1 MGDKRADLQ
10 VLAPSVILHSVQND
24 GIRDKK
30 RRETKRRIIDEAVRL
45 VQANGYGSVT
55 VEDICQAAEI
65 SRRTFFNYM
74 DSKDEAVLGVFPFVF
89 TPASLERIRTT
100 PTGNMIDLIVTSLET
115 VEDAY
120 GPNQETRQRMLDN
133 NPELLHAEAARKRG
147 MLTDLGRAVGD
158 HLEHFPADRVTD
170 WEVQE
175 ETHMIVGLFSTA
187 MARYLWNPSTH
198 EDPLEGLRHTAQ
210 RITTYTKELQW

>member
-1 MGDKRADLQ
+1 M
-10 VLAPSVILHSVQND
+10 QND
-24 GIRDKK
+24 GIRDRK
-30 RRETKRRIIDEAVRL
+30 RRETKRRIIDEAVKL
-45 VQANGYGSVT
+45 VQANGYDSVT
-55 VEDICQAAEI
+55 VEDICRAAEI

-115 VEDAY
+115 VEDFY
-120 GPNQETRQRMLDN
+120 GPDQETRQRLLDS
-133 NPELLHAEAARKRG
+133 NPELLHAVEARKRG
-147 MLTDLGRAVGD
+147 MLTDLGHAVGE
-158 HLEHFPADRVTD
+158 HLEHFPADRGTD
-170 WEVQE
+170 WGVRE

-187 MARYLWNPSTH
+187 MSRYLWNPSTT

>member
-1 MGDKRADLQ
+1 M
-10 VLAPSVILHSVQND
+10 QND
-24 GIRDKK
+24 GIRDRK
-30 RRETKRRIIDEAVRL
+30 RRETKRRIIDEAVKL
-45 VQANGYGSVT
+45 VQANGYDSVT
-55 VEDICQAAEI
+55 VEDICRAAEI

-115 VEDAY
+115 VEDFY
-120 GPNQETRQRMLDN
+120 GPDQETRQRLLDS
-133 NPELLHAEAARKRG
+133 NPELLHAAAARKRG
-147 MLTDLGRAVGD
+147 MLTELGLAVGD
-158 HLEHFPADRVTD
+158 HLERFPSDRGTD
-170 WEVQE
+170 WGVRE
-175 ETHMIVGLFSTA
+175 ETHMIVGLFRTA
-187 MARYLWNPSTH
+187 MSRFLWNPSTN